1 MRKLMA
7 VFALLTLTVILAV
20 PAFAQDR
27 PDIPTYLAE
36 DPDGRFTTLVAAV
49 EAAGLGDTLS
59 GEGPFTVFAPT
70 NDAIASSLE
79 SLGLSAA
86 DLLGNSELLTQ
97 ILQYHVVPGRYFFRN
112 LSGGATLDTALEGA
126 TLSTTQ
132 SAGIFSVND
141 VTISDVDGLASNGVV
156 FAIDSVLLPP
166 GVTAAAPAAEAAAE
180 PAAEPVVAAQERP
193 DIPTYLAEDPDGRFT
208 TLLAAVEAAGLGETL
223 SGEGPFTVFAPTNDA
238 IASTLE
244 FLGLSPA
251 DLLGNSDLLT
261 QILQYHVVPGRYF
274 FRNLS
279 GGATLDTV
287 QGSPLSTVQFAGTFS
302 VNNATISDVDGTAS
316 NGVVFAIDSVLL
328 PPGLLPAANIRVAH
342 FSPDAPAVDVY
353 VSNSLSGVQGLEFAN
368 VTDWIALPPGNYSIA
383 VTPAGESLRAAVIGP
398 ADFTLLGDTWT
409 TIAAVGSAEAGTLAP
424 ALIAEDNSELDA
436 ETARVTVFHAIE
448 GAPAVDVRADGS
460 VVISALAY
468 PGTVGDNDGAFTIE
482 VPAGTYDIQVTPN
495 GASTPV
501 LLDLAG
507 TELSGGTHYFVAAV
521 GTADSPSVAVKAVEL
536 P

>member
-1 MRKLMA
+1 MRRLMA
-7 VFALLTLTVILAV
+7 VFALLTLTVMLAV
-20 PAFAQDR
+20 PAFAQER
-27 PDIPTYLAE
+27 PDVLTYLAE
-36 DPDGRFTTLVAAV
+36 DPDGRFTTLVAAI
-49 EAAGLGDTLS
+49 EAADLGDVLS
-59 GEGPFTVFAPT
+59 SEGPFTVFAPT
-70 NDAIASSLE
+70 NDAITSSLE

-86 DLLGNSELLTQ
+86 DLLGNSDLLTQ

-126 TLSTTQ
+126 TLTTAQ

-166 GVTAAAPAAEAAAE
+166 GVPAAE
-180 PAAEPVVAAQERP
+180 PAVEPTAEPAVAQERP
-193 DIPTYLAEDPDGRFT
+193 NIPAYLAEDPDGRFT

-251 DLLGNSDLLT
+251 DLLGNSDLLN

-287 QGSPLSTVQFAGTFS
+287 QGAPLTTAQFAGTFS

-368 VTDWIALPPGNYSIA
+368 VTDWIALPPGTYSIA
-383 VTPAGESLRAAVIGP
+383 VTPAGESLRSAVIGP
-398 ADFTLLGDTWT
+398 ADFTLLSDTWT

-448 GAPAVDVRADGS
+448 GAPAVDVRANGRI
-460 VVISALAY
+460 VISALAY

-521 GTADSPSVAVKAVEL
+521 GTPDSPSVAVKAVEL